1 MITMTD
7 CPPRLRGDLS
17 KWLCEIH
24 TGVYVGQVSG
34 RVRDAIWMRVCD
46 NLKTGRAT
54 MVYTANNEQ
63 GMDFRVYN
71 SAWTPVDFD
80 GIKLMRRPLPAMS
93 VQEDGLKPGFSK
105 AARRQMAQR
114 KRKAPQETWVAIDL
128 ETTGLDP
135 SSDRIIEIGAM
146 RVENGAVAGRFSQL
160 VRLDKPLP
168 ASVRELTGISDGML
182 AEEGIPEKEALDLFW
197 QFAGRD
203 PLVGYNLPFDMEFLR
218 AACARYGGTL
228 PANRCI
234 DLLQIARRRVFG
246 LSSYKLAALAEY
258 FSLSASGTHRALADC
273 ELLVQ
278 VYAKLNEL

>member
-1 MITMTD
+1 MTD
-7 CPPRLRGDLS
+7 CPPRLRGDLG
-17 KWLCEIH
+17 KWLSEIH

-80 GIKLMRRPLPAMS
+80 GVKLMRRPLPTVS
-93 VQEDGLKPGFSK
+93 VQEEGLKPGFSK

-114 KRKAPQETWVAIDL
+114 KRKSPQDAWVAIDL

-135 SSDRIIEIGAM
+135 SSDRIIEFGAL
-146 RVENGAVAGRFSQL
+146 RVENGTVTGRFSQL
-160 VRLDKPLP
+160 VQCGVRLP

-182 AEEGIPEKEALDLFW
+182 AEEGIPEKEALARFL
-197 QFAGRD
+197 QFIGRD

-228 PANRCI
+228 PANRCT

-246 LSSYKLAALAEY
+246 LSSYKLPALAAY
-258 FSLSASGTHRALADC
+258 FSLSVVAAHRALADC

-278 VYAKLNEL
+278 VYLKLNEL